1 LNVPRQCPHVLLAKV
16 GWREFK
22 GLEIEDGKEMEIRG
36 RKYSRRVGESE
47 NK

>member
-1 LNVPRQCPHVLLAKV
+1 MQCPLVLLGKL

-22 GLEIEDGKEMEIRG
+22 GLEIEDDKEMEMRG
-36 RKYSRRVGESE
+36 RKYSRRVFESE